1 MEQTLKDPVGEPRFL
16 KELPPLILAS
26 RSPRRRELLSRLTE
40 DFPVVASSFNEAP
53 LMHASL
59 SPEELV
65 LSLSEGKARAIQNV
79 PENAVVI
86 GGDTVVVSPEGTVF
100 GIPKDREDAFSM
112 LLALSGRTHRVV
124 TGVTLL
130 QNARCRRFFVTTEVE
145 FYPLSEEEI
154 LWYLETGEPFDKA
167 GAYGIQGKGSLLVRE
182 IRGDYANVV
191 GLPVAEL
198 ARNLQSFLNIQKV
211 SLA

>member
-1 MEQTLKDPVGEPRFL
+1 
-16 KELPPLILAS
+16 
-26 RSPRRRELLSRLTE
+26 
-40 DFPVVASSFNEAP
+40 
-53 LMHASL
+53 MHASL

-100 GIPKDREDAFSM
+100 GIPKDREEAFSM
-112 LLALSGRTHRVV
+112 LLPLDGRTPRVV

>member
-1 MEQTLKDPVGEPRFL
+1 MKQTLKDPVGEPRFL

-40 DFPVVASSFNEAP
+40 DFQVVASSFNEAP

>member
-40 DFPVVASSFNEAP
+40 DFQVVASSFNEAP

-154 LWYLETGEPFDKA
+154 L
-167 GAYGIQGKGSLLVRE
+167 
-182 IRGDYANVV
+182 
-191 GLPVAEL
+191 
-198 ARNLQSFLNIQKV
+198 
-211 SLA
+211 